1 MMGTGK
7 QLHNSVVKG
16 PYFCYFRAGEGGG
29 GGGGNKYVKF
39 ILINNSTLRFHYPC
53 LGGPN

>member
-29 GGGGNKYVKF
+29 GGGEQICQIY
-39 ILINNSTLRFHYPC
+39 IN
-53 LGGPN
+53 

>member
-16 PYFCYFRAGEGGG
+16 PYFCYFRAVEGGG
-29 GGGGNKYVKF
+29 GGRVTNMSNLY
-39 ILINNSTLRFHYPC
+39 L
-53 LGGPN
+53 